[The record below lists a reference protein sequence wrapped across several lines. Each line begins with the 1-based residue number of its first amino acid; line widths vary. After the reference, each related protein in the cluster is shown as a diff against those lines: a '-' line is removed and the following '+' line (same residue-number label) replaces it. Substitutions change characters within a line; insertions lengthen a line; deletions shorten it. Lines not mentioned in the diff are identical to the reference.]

1 MTQLEAGKPFIFT
14 AEVALKPEVTLGKYK
29 GVKVDKIDVKV
40 SDEDID
46 AEINR
51 ERESNARTISVED
64 RAVKDGDMTVI
75 DFEGFVD
82 GVAFEGGKGENHP
95 LEIGSHSFIDTFE
108 DQLVGKNTGDEVEVN
123 VTFPKEYHAED
134 LAGKPAV
141 FKVKINEIKTKEL
154 PELNDEFASD
164 VSEFETLEEYKES
177 VKKNVNV
184 TLKPS
189 NPDELKEVLGK
200 MTPDQ
205 LAALKEQISKM
216 QAKDVDAEETA
227 EEEEEA
233 EEVEEAKEEYE
244 DDPQE

>member
-1 MTQLEAGKPFIFT
+1 MELGEGIKKILLAGIGTAAVT
-14 AEVALKPEVTLGKYK
+14 AEKSKEVLDEL
-29 GVKVDKIDVKV
+29 VK
-40 SDEDID
+40 
-46 AEINR
+46 
-51 ERESNARTISVED
+51 
-64 RAVKDGDMTVI
+64 
-75 DFEGFVD
+75 
-82 GVAFEGGKGENHP
+82 KGE
-95 LEIGSHSFIDTFE
+95 LTVE
-108 DQLVGKNTGDEVEVN
+108 QGKVLNQ
-123 VTFPKEYHAED
+123 
-134 LAGKPAV
+134 
-141 FKVKINEIKTKEL
+141 EL
-154 PELNDEFASD
+154 KHNI
-164 VSEFETLEEYKES
+164 TES

-189 NPDELKEVLGK
+189 TPDELKEVLGK

>member
-1 MTQLEAGKPFIFT
+1 MELGEGIKKILLAGIGTAAVT
-14 AEVALKPEVTLGKYK
+14 AEKSKEVLDEL
-29 GVKVDKIDVKV
+29 VK
-40 SDEDID
+40 
-46 AEINR
+46 
-51 ERESNARTISVED
+51 
-64 RAVKDGDMTVI
+64 
-75 DFEGFVD
+75 
-82 GVAFEGGKGENHP
+82 KGE
-95 LEIGSHSFIDTFE
+95 LTVE
-108 DQLVGKNTGDEVEVN
+108 QGKVLNQELKHN
-123 VTFPKEYHAED
+123 
-134 LAGKPAV
+134 
-141 FKVKINEIKTKEL
+141 IK
-154 PELNDEFASD
+154 A
-164 VSEFETLEEYKES
+164 S

-189 NPDELKEVLGK
+189 NPDELKDVLSK

>member
-1 MTQLEAGKPFIFT
+1 MELGEGIKKILLAGIGTAAVT
-14 AEVALKPEVTLGKYK
+14 AEKSKEVLDEL
-29 GVKVDKIDVKV
+29 VK
-40 SDEDID
+40 
-46 AEINR
+46 
-51 ERESNARTISVED
+51 
-64 RAVKDGDMTVI
+64 
-75 DFEGFVD
+75 
-82 GVAFEGGKGENHP
+82 KGE
-95 LEIGSHSFIDTFE
+95 LTVE
-108 DQLVGKNTGDEVEVN
+108 QGKVLNQ
-123 VTFPKEYHAED
+123 
-134 LAGKPAV
+134 
-141 FKVKINEIKTKEL
+141 EL
-154 PELNDEFASD
+154 KHNII
-164 VSEFETLEEYKES
+164 ES

-233 EEVEEAKEEYE
+233 EEAEESKEEYE

>member
-1 MTQLEAGKPFIFT
+1 MELGEGIKKLLLAGIGTAAVT
-14 AEVALKPEVTLGKYK
+14 AEKSKEVLDEL
-29 GVKVDKIDVKV
+29 VK
-40 SDEDID
+40 
-46 AEINR
+46 
-51 ERESNARTISVED
+51 
-64 RAVKDGDMTVI
+64 
-75 DFEGFVD
+75 
-82 GVAFEGGKGENHP
+82 KGE
-95 LEIGSHSFIDTFE
+95 LTVE
-108 DQLVGKNTGDEVEVN
+108 QGKVLNQ
-123 VTFPKEYHAED
+123 
-134 LAGKPAV
+134 
-141 FKVKINEIKTKEL
+141 EL
-154 PELNDEFASD
+154 KHNI
-164 VSEFETLEEYKES
+164 KES
-177 VKKNVNV
+177 VEKNVNV

>member
-1 MTQLEAGKPFIFT
+1 MELGEGIKKILLAGIGTAAVT
-14 AEVALKPEVTLGKYK
+14 AEKSKEVLDEL
-29 GVKVDKIDVKV
+29 VK
-40 SDEDID
+40 
-46 AEINR
+46 
-51 ERESNARTISVED
+51 
-64 RAVKDGDMTVI
+64 
-75 DFEGFVD
+75 
-82 GVAFEGGKGENHP
+82 KGE
-95 LEIGSHSFIDTFE
+95 LTVE
-108 DQLVGKNTGDEVEVN
+108 QGKVLNQ
-123 VTFPKEYHAED
+123 
-134 LAGKPAV
+134 
-141 FKVKINEIKTKEL
+141 EL
-154 PELNDEFASD
+154 KHNI
-164 VSEFETLEEYKES
+164 KES

-189 NPDELKEVLGK
+189 TPDELKEVLGK

>member
-1 MTQLEAGKPFIFT
+1 MELGEGIKKILLAGIGTAAVT
-14 AEVALKPEVTLGKYK
+14 AEKSKEVLDEL
-29 GVKVDKIDVKV
+29 VK
-40 SDEDID
+40 
-46 AEINR
+46 
-51 ERESNARTISVED
+51 
-64 RAVKDGDMTVI
+64 
-75 DFEGFVD
+75 
-82 GVAFEGGKGENHP
+82 KGEHTVEQGKVLNH
-95 LEIGSHSFIDTFE
+95 
-108 DQLVGKNTGDEVEVN
+108 
-123 VTFPKEYHAED
+123 
-134 LAGKPAV
+134 
-141 FKVKINEIKTKEL
+141 EL
-154 PELNDEFASD
+154 KHNI
-164 VSEFETLEEYKES
+164 KES

>member
-1 MTQLEAGKPFIFT
+1 MELGEGIKKILLAGIGTAAVT
-14 AEVALKPEVTLGKYK
+14 AEKSKEVLDEL
-29 GVKVDKIDVKV
+29 VK
-40 SDEDID
+40 
-46 AEINR
+46 
-51 ERESNARTISVED
+51 
-64 RAVKDGDMTVI
+64 
-75 DFEGFVD
+75 
-82 GVAFEGGKGENHP
+82 KGE
-95 LEIGSHSFIDTFE
+95 LTVE
-108 DQLVGKNTGDEVEVN
+108 QGKVLNQ
-123 VTFPKEYHAED
+123 
-134 LAGKPAV
+134 
-141 FKVKINEIKTKEL
+141 EL
-154 PELNDEFASD
+154 KHNI
-164 VSEFETLEEYKES
+164 KES

-184 TLKPS
+184 TLKTA